1 MSGPEGLRLNTEEQC
16 YMPSS
21 PTIGRPVA
29 VLGIGSMG
37 TAIAKALIEAGHHVT
52 VWNRS
57 RERLA
62 GLTGCF
68 VAETAVE
75 ACRDA
80 EITFT
85 CFSNLPATYD
95 VLKQP
100 GVVGALQGKAL
111 VPMSTATPDEV
122 HGFQRFAQAS
132 GIDYLDAK
140 IAVTPAQ
147 IGAPTAV
154 IFFAGPQALFLRV
167 EPVLRALAGRATLM
181 GQRIDGAVLGDF
193 AFLSVY
199 FASTI
204 GILHGAAFLRNSGL
218 NIEQFFSLIP
228 CFLDEINAR
237 SQSFRKMIVA
247 GDYTDVQS
255 ALKTDLAGAR
265 LLANA
270 TANAGM
276 QNLFSDALIE
286 LMQDAVAQGHGDLD
300 SAAMVQAFSKVMS
313 TPQPVEVPG

>member
-1 MSGPEGLRLNTEEQC
+1 
-16 YMPSS
+16 MPPS

-37 TAIAKALIEAGHHVT
+37 TAIARALVAAGHHVT

-57 RERLA
+57 KDRLA
-62 GLTGCF
+62 ALSGCR
-68 VAETAVE
+68 VAQTAAD

-80 EITFT
+80 EVTFT
-85 CFSNLPATYD
+85 CFSNFTATHD

-100 GVVGALQGKAL
+100 GVVEALQGRAL
-111 VPMSTATPDEV
+111 VAMSTATPDQV
-122 HGFQRFAQAS
+122 LNFQRFAEAS
-132 GIDYLDAK
+132 GIGYLDAK

-154 IFFAGPQALFLRV
+154 IFFAGPHTLFSQAA
-167 EPVLRALAGRATLM
+167 PVLRVLAGRATFM
-181 GQRIDGAVLGDF
+181 GERIDGAVQGDF

-199 FASTI
+199 FAGTI
-204 GILHGAAFLRNSGL
+204 GILHGAAFSRNSGMD
-218 NIEQFFSLIP
+218 IEQFFSLIP

-237 SQSFRKMIVA
+237 SKSFRKMILA
-247 GDYTDVQS
+247 EDYSDVQS

-270 TANAGM
+270 TAHAGM
-276 QNLFSDALIE
+276 QNLFPDALIE
-286 LMQDAVAQGHGDLD
+286 LMQDAIAQGHGDLD
-300 SAAMVQAFSKVMS
+300 SAAMVQAFSKKS
-313 TPQPVEVPG
+313 

>member
-1 MSGPEGLRLNTEEQC
+1 
-16 YMPSS
+16 MPTS

-37 TAIAKALIEAGHHVT
+37 TAIAKALIEAGHHVK

-62 GLTGCF
+62 ALAGCR
-68 VAETAVE
+68 VAQTPAE

-80 EITFT
+80 EVTFT
-85 CFSNLPATYD
+85 CFSNLAATHD

-100 GVVGALQGKAL
+100 GVLEALRGKAL
-111 VPMSTATPDEV
+111 VAMSTATPDQV
-122 HGFQRFAQAS
+122 HDFQRFAEAS

-147 IGAPTAV
+147 VGAPTAV

-167 EPVLRALAGRATLM
+167 EPVLKALAGRATFM
-181 GQRIDGAVLGDF
+181 GERIDAAVQGDF

-199 FASTI
+199 FAGTI
-204 GILHGAAFLRNSGL
+204 GILHGAAFSRSSGL
-218 NIEQFFSLIP
+218 DIDQFFSLIP

-237 SQSFRKMIVA
+237 SQSFRKMILA
-247 GDYTDVQS
+247 GDYSDVQS

-265 LLANA
+265 LLADA
-270 TANAGM
+270 TAHAGM
-276 QNLFSDALIE
+276 QNLFPEALIE
-286 LMQDAVAQGHGDLD
+286 LMRDAVAQGHGDLD
-300 SAAMVQAFSKVMS
+300 SAAMVEAFGKADRPHSGQLVS
-313 TPQPVEVPG
+313 HVPCQG

>member
-1 MSGPEGLRLNTEEQC
+1 
-16 YMPSS
+16 MPSS
-21 PTIGRPVA
+21 QTIGRPVA

-37 TAIAKALIEAGHHVT
+37 TSIAKALVGAGHQVT

-57 RERLA
+57 KERLA
-62 GLTGCF
+62 ALAGCR
-68 VAETAVE
+68 VADTAAE

-85 CFSNLPATYD
+85 CFSNFTATHD

-100 GVVGALQGKAL
+100 GVLEALRGKAL
-111 VPMSTATPDEV
+111 VAMSTATPDQV
-122 HGFQRFAQAS
+122 LDFQRFTQAS

-154 IFFAGPQALFLRV
+154 IFFAGPQALFSRV
-167 EPVLRALAGRATLM
+167 EPVLSALAGRATFM
-181 GQRIDGAVLGDF
+181 GECIDGAVQGDF

-199 FASTI
+199 FAGTI
-204 GILHGAAFLRNSGL
+204 GILHGAAFSKNSGL
-218 NIEQFFSLIP
+218 DVDQFFSLIP

-237 SQSFRKMIVA
+237 AQSFRKMILA

-265 LLANA
+265 LLGNA
-270 TANAGM
+270 TAHAGM
-276 QNLFSDALIE
+276 QNLFPDALIE

-300 SAAMVQAFSKVMS
+300 SAAMVEAFGKSRTAV
-313 TPQPVEVPG
+313 